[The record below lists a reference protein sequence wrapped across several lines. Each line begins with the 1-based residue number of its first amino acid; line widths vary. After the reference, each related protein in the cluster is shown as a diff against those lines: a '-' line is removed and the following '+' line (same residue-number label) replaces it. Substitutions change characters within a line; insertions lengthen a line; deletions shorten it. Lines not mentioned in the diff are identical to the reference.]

1 MMHDNEMSD
10 TDYHRLLGDN
20 ITSNC
25 RKWENGVKDKI
36 DEETKKVAESLD
48 LSKKN
53 GLLCKPP
60 CFYHH

>member
-20 ITSNC
+20 ITSNY

-36 DEETKKVAESLD
+36 DEET
-48 LSKKN
+48 
-53 GLLCKPP
+53 
-60 CFYHH
+60 